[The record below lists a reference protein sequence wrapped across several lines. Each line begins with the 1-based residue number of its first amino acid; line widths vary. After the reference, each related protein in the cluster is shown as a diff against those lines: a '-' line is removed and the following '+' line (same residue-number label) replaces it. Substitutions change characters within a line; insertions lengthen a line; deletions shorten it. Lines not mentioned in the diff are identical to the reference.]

1 MLTRALLAA
10 AAAALAL
17 AGAASAFLATTPA
30 GAGATTST
38 TTTTGTTGTTTVATT
53 RPATTATARTTTA
66 TTTTTTGTTTTT
78 TTTATVAART
88 AIVLSGHGWGHGL
101 GMSQWGAN
109 GFAQHGWTYD
119 RILAHYYRSTKLGPA
134 PVARVRVLLLE
145 GAKTL
150 ALGSTRA
157 WRATDADGVTVDLP
171 AAKIPL
177 TTALK
182 YKNLTLAP
190 PVTFSPVAGVLTV
203 GGKQYRGNLVVSV
216 ENRKLVVVNS
226 LAVEAYLK
234 GVVPSEMPSAWP
246 PEALKAQ
253 AVAARSY
260 ALANLAKGRTYDLYS
275 DVRSQVY
282 GGMAAEAASASA
294 AIDATAGEVVLY
306 DGKVATTYFFSTSG
320 GRTASALEATGRS
333 IPYLVSVPDPFD
345 DASPHHNWGPVVFD
359 AAQVAKRLSVPAVLD
374 LRTTLGPSARVQ
386 RVAAVTPLGE
396 RSFTGSQLRTLL
408 GLDSTWFTVG
418 WLSLAPPKAPVTY
431 GGAGSVKGIA
441 RSVGAAMLEARPVGG
456 LWQTVRTVAPAANGS
471 FAAIVRPRVTT
482 EYRLATAAVRAAVVK
497 VGVAP
502 RVTAQLGAGSVTGNI
517 RPALPRAAVQLQRQ
531 TGTTWRTVAS
541 GVTDTSGSFSL
552 AVANAAGSVYRV
564 RAAPGRGLVPGLSAS
579 VLPR

>member
-1 MLTRALLAA
+1 MLTRALLVA

-17 AGAASAFLATTPA
+17 AGAASAFLATSPA
-30 GAGATTST
+30 GVGAT
-38 TTTTGTTGTTTVATT
+38 
-53 RPATTATARTTTA
+53 TTTA
-66 TTTTTTGTTTTT
+66 TTTATGTGSATRPTTTRPTTTTRTSTAATTTTTTSTT

-88 AIVLSGHGWGHGL
+88 AVVLNGHGWGHGL

-119 RILAHYYRSTKLGPA
+119 RILAHYYRSTTLGPA

-145 GAKTL
+145 GARTL
-150 ALGSTRA
+150 AIRSTKA
-157 WRATDADGVTVDLP
+157 WRATGADGVTVDLP
-171 AAKIPL
+171 AGTIPL
-177 TTALK
+177 TPALK
-182 YKNLTLAP
+182 YKNLPLVA
-190 PVTFSPVAGVLTV
+190 PVTFSPLTGVLAV
-203 GGKQYRGNLVVSV
+203 GGKQYRGTLVVSV
-216 ENRKLVVVNS
+216 AKGKLQVVNS
-226 LAVEAYLK
+226 LGLEAYLK

-246 PEALKAQ
+246 LEALKAQ

-282 GGMAAEAASASA
+282 RGIAAEAASTSA

-333 IPYLVSVPDPFD
+333 IPYLVSVPDPYD
-345 DASPHHNWGPVVFD
+345 DASPHHNWGPVVLD
-359 AAQVAKRLSVPAVLD
+359 AANVAKRLNVPAVLD

-396 RSFTGSQLRTLL
+396 TFFTGSQLRTLL

-418 WLSLAPPKAPVTY
+418 WLSLAPPKAPVIY
-431 GGAGSVKGIA
+431 GGAGSVTGVA
-441 RSVGAAMLEARPVGG
+441 RSVGAATLEARPRGG

-471 FAAIVRPRVTT
+471 FAAIVKPQVTT
-482 EYRLATAAVRAAVVK
+482 EYRLATAGVRAALVK

-502 RVTAQLGAGSVTGNI
+502 RVTARLGAGSVSGNI
-517 RPALPRAAVQLQRQ
+517 RPALGGAAVQLQGQ
-531 TGTTWRTVAS
+531 MGATWATVVS
-541 GVTDTSGSFSL
+541 GVTDASGAFSL
-552 AVANAAGSVYRV
+552 ATGGGTASAYRV
-564 RAAPGRGLVPGLSAS
+564 RAAPGHGLVPGFSAA
-579 VLPR
+579 LLAR

>member
-1 MLTRALLAA
+1 VLTRALLAA

-17 AGAASAFLATTPA
+17 AGAASAFLATSPT
-30 GAGATTST
+30 GTGATT
-38 TTTTGTTGTTTVATT
+38 
-53 RPATTATARTTTA
+53 TTATTA
-66 TTTTTTGTTTTT
+66 TTTTTTTGSTTRPTTTTRTSTATTTTT
-78 TTTATVAART
+78 TTTSTTTTIATVAART
-88 AIVLSGHGWGHGL
+88 AVVLNGHGWGHGL

-119 RILAHYYRSTKLGPA
+119 RILAHYYRSTTLGPA

-145 GAKTL
+145 GARTL
-150 ALGSTRA
+150 AIRSTKP
-157 WRATDADGVTVDLP
+157 WRATGADGVTVDLP
-171 AAKIPL
+171 AGTIPL
-177 TTALK
+177 TPALK
-182 YKNLTLAP
+182 YKNLLLVA
-190 PVTFSPVAGVLTV
+190 PVTFSPLAGVLAV
-203 GGKQYRGNLVVSV
+203 GGKQYRGTLVVSV
-216 ENRKLVVVNS
+216 AKGKLQVVNS
-226 LAVEAYLK
+226 LGLEAYLK

-246 PEALKAQ
+246 LEALKAQ

-282 GGMAAEAASASA
+282 GGIAAEAASASA

-333 IPYLVSVPDPFD
+333 IPYLVSVPDPYD
-345 DASPHHNWGPVVFD
+345 GASPHHNWGPVVLD
-359 AAQVAKRLSVPAVLD
+359 AASVAKRLNVPAVLD

-396 RSFTGSQLRTLL
+396 TFFTGSQLRTLL

-431 GGAGSVKGIA
+431 GGAGSVTGVA
-441 RSVGAAMLEARPVGG
+441 RSVGAATLEARPRGG

-471 FAAIVRPRVTT
+471 FAAIVKPQVTT
-482 EYRLATAAVRAAVVK
+482 EYRLATAGVRAALVK

-502 RVTAQLGAGSVTGNI
+502 RVTARLGAGAVTGNV
-517 RPALPRAAVQLQRQ
+517 RPALARAAVQLQGQ
-531 TGTTWRTVAS
+531 TGATWSTVAS
-541 GVTDTSGSFSL
+541 GVTDASGSFSL
-552 AVANAAGSVYRV
+552 ATGAGAASAYRV
-564 RAAPGRGLVPGLSAS
+564 RAAPGQGLVPGFSAP
-579 VLPR
+579 LLAR